1 MKLREYLTYSEVLAN
16 INWGY
21 FICDKSIFLKGKMI
35 NSNLKIAVTP
45 DHESGGWDSEEALY

>member
-1 MKLREYLTYSEVLAN
+1 MKMREYLTHCEVLAN

-35 NSNLKIAVTP
+35 NPNLKTAVIP
-45 DHESGGWDSEEALY
+45 NHESGG